1 MVERAFQN
9 KAGFRCP
16 IRRLFSPS
24 LAGAVLL
31 GLSACHVDAR
41 QPGQADAEETDPY
54 ALVDPFIGTG
64 GHGHTHPAATL
75 PFGMIQA
82 GPDTR
87 LEGWDGCSGYH
98 YDDDTIYG
106 FSQTHLSGTGVS
118 DYGDILLMPFNATAD
133 IPTTAAYPF
142 RQGFAHAD
150 ESAAPGH
157 YAVRLAN
164 GMEVDIAAGLRSASY
179 RIVFPAGVQPAL
191 WVDLAHRDKVVG
203 YGLELHGDSVLSGF
217 RISDAWA
224 EGQHCHFWLQTDRSV
239 QNVQEQGGTERRP
252 IAATITFSGQRLGLR
267 FARSA
272 GNDQADTLH
281 FRIAISAVDGKG
293 AQQNLQ
299 AEALGSHTA
308 YRAAAEAEWR
318 EALEKVQV
326 YGGTE
331 AQRRAFYTAH
341 YHALLAPNR
350 FDDADGRYR
359 GMDHGIYDARRADGP
374 GEVYTVFSLWDTYR
388 AAHPWYSLVH
398 PKRNAAFV
406 QSLLDDYKTGGVL
419 PIWKLSDHYTGCMIG
434 YHAVPVIVDAWA
446 KGQLPSAEDQ
456 DLALEAMVHSAELP
470 RLGLPAYMEHGY
482 IPADREAESVS
493 KTLEYAYDDACIA
506 YMARSLAVPQRE
518 ETPDPAQWPDIL
530 PDGRN
535 LNDID
540 EQFTRRSGA
549 YHHLFDPESGFFRAR
564 RNGGFIDPFDPAE
577 VNLHYTEANAWHY
590 AFAAVQDLRAF
601 SNLSGG
607 KKALIKQL
615 DACFK
620 AASQTSGREQAD
632 ITGLIGQYAH
642 GNEPSHHVAYL
653 YALLGQPWKTQERV
667 RQICSDLYSDKPDGY
682 CGNEDC
688 GQMSAWY
695 LFSAAGFYPVQP
707 GMPTYTLGSPLF
719 DSVVFRLE
727 GENTRDNRNLVV
739 VAHDN
744 ALDHPYI
751 QSATFNGKA
760 HETSLLGYHE
770 LTGGGRVVFQMG
782 SKPNR
787 EWASESRGRGGLR
800 YFLANTINTVPA
812 PFADPAPRSFSK
824 PLDVQL
830 RCAISDLRIE
840 WQQVSEHGQPNP
852 DAWKRYGGK
861 PLRIEETQRIAFRA
875 SAPNGKSVVDA
886 QGNDTGE
893 TEYGGSPRH
902 TSPIVYA
909 HFKKRDEA
917 FQLDLTSTFAPQY
930 AAGGNDALIDGIPGG
945 ADWRTGDWQGYEG
958 QHLTATLDLGGAWS
972 LDSVGLDF
980 LQDENAWIFY
990 PESVAFE
997 VSPDGENW
1005 TQLGMARAPVDWK
1018 AEGVRRH
1025 RFAAAEVHDFAPPI
1039 RYIRISAQSLE
1050 QCPAGHKGAGNPCW
1064 IFADEIRV
1072 FGGPVSPSDP

>member
-1 MVERAFQN
+1 MVERMFQN

-16 IRRLFSPS
+16 IRRLFTTSM
-24 LAGAVLL
+24 AGAVLL
-31 GLSACHVDAR
+31 GLSACQMDAH

-54 ALVDPFIGTG
+54 TLVDPFIGTG

-118 DYGDILLMPFNATAD
+118 DYGDILLMPFDAAAD

-203 YGLELHGDSVLSGF
+203 YGLELHDDSVLSGF

-239 QNVQEQGGTERRP
+239 QNVQEQGGSVKQPTT
-252 IAATITFSGQRLGLR
+252 ATTTFSGQRLGLR

-272 GNDQADTLH
+272 KAEQPDTLH

-482 IPADREAESVS
+482 IPADQEAESVS

-506 YMARSLAVPQRE
+506 YMAARLFMERQGAF
-518 ETPDPAQWPDIL
+518 
-530 PDGRN
+530 DGLIN
-535 LNDID
+535 GASMEVTDASMYDLS
-540 EQFTRRSGA
+540 RRFARRAGA
-549 YHHLFDPESGFFRAR
+549 YRHLYDPTSGFFRAR
-564 RNGGFIDPFDPAE
+564 RNGGFVEPFDPAE
-577 VNLHYTEANAWHY
+577 VNLHFTEANAWHY
-590 AFAAVQDLRAF
+590 AFAAVQDLEGFAA
-601 SNLSGG
+601 LSGG
-607 KKALIKQL
+607 REALLERL
-615 DACFK
+615 DACFS
-620 AASQTSGREQAD
+620 AASATSGREQAD

-653 YALLGQPWKTQERV
+653 YALLGQPWKTQKRV
-667 RQICSDLYSDKPDGY
+667 RQICSDLYSDQPDGY

-695 LFSAAGFYPVQP
+695 LFSAAGFYPVRP

-719 DSVVFRLE
+719 DSVHFHFGE
-727 GENTRDNRNLVV
+727 GRTLAV
-739 VAHDN
+739 VARGN
-744 ALDHPYI
+744 APDKPYI
-751 QSATFNGKA
+751 QSVQLHGQPMDQAVLHHA
-760 HETSLLGYHE
+760 D
-770 LTGGGRVVFQMG
+770 LTKGGRLVLQMG
-782 SKPNR
+782 AKPKR
-787 EWASESRGRGGLR
+787 AWAATPPAHVQLV
-800 YFLANTINTVPA
+800 NTEPVLPA
-812 PFADPAPRSFSK
+812 PFASPAPRSFTEPYDVELHSAEAGGSIEWQALAKQDQPDAEAWKPYGSK
-824 PLDVQL
+824 PL
-830 RCAISDLRIE
+830 RM
-840 WQQVSEHGQPNP
+840 
-852 DAWKRYGGK
+852 
-861 PLRIEETQRIAFRA
+861 EETQRIAFRA
-875 SAPNGKSVVDA
+875 VAPA
-886 QGNDTGE
+886 GE
-893 TEYGGSPRH
+893 TSPARI
-902 TSPIVYA
+902 SPVVYA
-909 HFKKRDEA
+909 HFKKRDET
-917 FQLDLTSTFAPQY
+917 FQLDLASTFAPQY
-930 AAGGNDALIDGIPGG
+930 AAGGEAALIDGIPGG

-958 QHLTATLDLGGAWS
+958 QHLTATLDLGQAWS

-997 VSPDGENW
+997 VSPEGENW
-1005 TQLGMARAPVDWK
+1005 TQLGMARAPVDWQ

-1039 RYIRISAQSLE
+1039 RYIRISAQSLK

-1064 IFADEIRV
+1064 IFADEVRV